1 MEWINVFNT
10 IGLSGFIFTIATFL
24 FKRHYEKKDKKEE
37 KEDTIQIE
45 LLDIKSKMEIYEDN
59 LKEVNKLI
67 DYILEAQRAL
77 IREKI
82 IYMYNTYYI
91 AQKHLPIY
99 ERESLE
105 HMYNSYKNLGGNGVI
120 EDLIKDLFALPTE
133 LSTIS

>member
-24 FKRHYEKKDKKEE
+24 FKRHYEKNNKKEE
-37 KEDTIQIE
+37 KEDTIQTE
-45 LLDIKSKMEIYEDN
+45 LLDIKIYEDN